1 MRVGH
6 PASRVVIV
14 ALAFAI
20 AVPSLPSPAYAA
32 SDKWSRVT
40 HLERDSRVIVRV
52 QDADT
57 VTGRLIAADS
67 YGLTVRANGQ
77 DEIVLRQL
85 VMKVTLISRHSPI
98 PLVIGAVA
106 RYACIRARSSR

>member
-20 AVPSLPSPAYAA
+20 AVPSLPSPASAA
-32 SDKWSRVT
+32 PDKWSRVT

-77 DEIVLRQL
+77 DEIVPRQL
-85 VMKVTLISRHSPI
+85 VMKVTQNIRPI
-98 PLVIGAVA
+98 LPASLQG
-106 RYACIRARSSR
+106 RR